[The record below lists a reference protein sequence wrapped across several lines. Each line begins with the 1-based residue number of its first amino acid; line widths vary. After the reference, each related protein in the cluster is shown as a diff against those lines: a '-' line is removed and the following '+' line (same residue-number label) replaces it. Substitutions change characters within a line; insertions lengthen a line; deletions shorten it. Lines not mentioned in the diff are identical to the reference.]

1 MRDISATTSVSTVF
15 AVLFSILLTLAI
27 PITVGIFRASRKPDV
42 KKPRAAPLTF
52 RISNIPRKIYKGG
65 SEENLTQKDFEAIL
79 NDIQSG
85 LSKKVDPSADPPAQI
100 QYSFAP
106 SAHSAQ
112 SFVATATIYD
122 PPAPSELESVI
133 KGKIGGNSAQLRVDL
148 DFFGL
153 TPLTAPEKPEVE

>member
-1 MRDISATTSVSTVF
+1 MQDISATTSASTVF

-27 PITVGIFRASRKPDV
+27 PITVGIFRTSRKPDAN
-42 KKPRAAPLTF
+42 KLCAASLTF

-65 SEENLTQKDFEAIL
+65 SEEDLTDEDFKAIL
-79 NDIQSG
+79 NGIQNG
-85 LSKKVDPSADPPAQI
+85 LSEKVDPSAVLPAQI
-100 QYSFAP
+100 QYSFVS

-122 PPAPSELESVI
+122 PPAPSQLESVI
-133 KGKIGGNSAQLRVDL
+133 KGRIGGNSAQLRVDL